1 MASQYSSARI
11 DLSSRWLVGI
21 LLLAILVTFVNLG
34 RLPLF
39 DEDEGEYAQ
48 VAVEM
53 ANSGNFIT
61 PTLNG
66 QPFFEKPILTFWLQ
80 APLVQA
86 FGVHAGLF
94 RLPSAL
100 ACLGWILL
108 LVQFGR
114 RFFGEEA
121 GWLAGVLCATS
132 LGVVVS
138 GHAGA
143 MDGVLSL
150 LVAAAGFDI
159 YRAWVDQ
166 SRWAQWR
173 VYLWMA
179 LGLLA
184 KGPVAVIIPFLMSG
198 LFYASQRD
206 FDRWLKALIN
216 PLGWLTFLIIALPW
230 YVAQYHA
237 MGQPF
242 LDYFLFRENLGRMLG
257 SLQGHGGSIFYYL
270 PVILLIALP
279 HTSLLLRTGIT
290 GFTERAN
297 PLVRFL
303 LIWFAVV
310 LVVFSLASTKLP
322 HYLLIGLTPVFLLM
336 AHYRMRLQSRFLTVL
351 PFFLMLAFTAAFPTL
366 VATWAVREN
375 SPYLRELLARGPEV
389 FGISYWVITATLAA
403 FSAVILIVTHRF
415 APHRAPWR
423 LLPGLGLAANLL
435 LWGVWLPAVSALQ
448 QAPLVEAAQLARL
461 LPQPIVADNRMP
473 SFAVLVGHAT
483 VNRAP
488 LPGDVVFLRAD
499 AEANLAAHETLYS
512 KGGLRLV
519 RMSRPLPTK

>member
-1 MASQYSSARI
+1 MASQYTPARI
-11 DLSSRWLVGI
+11 ELSSRWLVGI
-21 LLLAILVTFVNLG
+21 LLLAVLITFLNLG

-53 ANSGNFIT
+53 AHSGNFIT

-80 APLVQA
+80 APLVHA
-86 FGVHAGLF
+86 FGAHAGVF

-100 ACLGWILL
+100 ACLAWIML
-108 LVQFGR
+108 LVGFGR

-166 SRWAQWR
+166 SRWAEWR
-173 VYLWMA
+173 VYVWMA

-184 KGPVAVIIPFLMSG
+184 KGPVAVLIPFLVSG
-198 LFYASQRD
+198 LFYLSQRD
-206 FDRWLKALIN
+206 GARWLRSLIN
-216 PLGWLTFLIIALPW
+216 PLGWLTFLAIALPW

-242 LDYFLFRENLGRMLG
+242 LDYFLFHENLGRMVG
-257 SLQGHGGSIFYYL
+257 SLQGHGGNIFYYL

-279 HTSLLLRTGIT
+279 HTSLLLRAGATGIA
-290 GFTERAN
+290 ERSN

-303 LIWFAVV
+303 LIWFVVV

-336 AHYRMRLQSRFLTVL
+336 AHYRTRLQSRFFTVL
-351 PFFLMLAFTAAFPTL
+351 PFFLMLALTAALPTL
-366 VATWAVREN
+366 VATLAARESN
-375 SPYLRELLARGPEV
+375 PYLRELLARGPEV
-389 FGISYWVITATLAA
+389 FDASYWVMAVTLAA
-403 FSAVILIVTHRF
+403 FSAVILIMTHRF
-415 APHRAPWR
+415 APQRAPWR

-435 LWGVWLPAVSALQ
+435 LWGVWLPAAADLQ
-448 QAPLVEAAQLARL
+448 QAPLVEAAQLAHTF
-461 LPQPIVADNRMP
+461 PQPIVADNRMP

-488 LPGDVVFLRAD
+488 LPNDVVFLRAD
-499 AEANLAAHETLYS
+499 AEANLAEHETLYS

-519 RMSRPLPTK
+519 RMSESSPTK

>member
-257 SLQGHGGSIFYYL
+257 SLQGHGGRNLIDLNEDGVECGVLPDKLAPAWQLFQAWSAGEAPKMHDHRLLIPAADQCL
-270 PVILLIALP
+270 PVAWIVGADI
-279 HTSLLLRTGIT
+279 
-290 GFTERAN
+290 EC
-297 PLVRFL
+297 V
-303 LIWFAVV
+303 
-310 LVVFSLASTKLP
+310 
-322 HYLLIGLTPVFLLM
+322 
-336 AHYRMRLQSRFLTVL
+336 SRDGTQ
-351 PFFLMLAFTAAFPTL
+351 
-366 VATWAVREN
+366 
-375 SPYLRELLARGPEV
+375 
-389 FGISYWVITATLAA
+389 
-403 FSAVILIVTHRF
+403 
-415 APHRAPWR
+415 
-423 LLPGLGLAANLL
+423 
-435 LWGVWLPAVSALQ
+435 Q
-448 QAPLVEAAQLARL
+448 QAEHRTYTGRQSLQAQAREGGTVR
-461 LPQPIVADNRMP
+461 QYIEERM
-473 SFAVLVGHAT
+473 H
-483 VNRAP
+483 N
-488 LPGDVVFLRAD
+488 
-499 AEANLAAHETLYS
+499 Y
-512 KGGLRLV
+512 
-519 RMSRPLPTK
+519 

>member
-1 MASQYSSARI
+1 MTSQYSPARI

-21 LLLAILVTFVNLG
+21 LLLAVLVTFVNLG

-86 FGVHAGLF
+86 FGVHAGVF

-100 ACLGWILL
+100 ACLGWMLL

-173 VYLWMA
+173 VYVWMA

-184 KGPVAVIIPFLMSG
+184 KGPVAVIIPFLVSG
-198 LFYASQRD
+198 FFYASQRD
-206 FDRWLKALIN
+206 LNRWLRALIN
-216 PLGWLTFLIIALPW
+216 PLGWLTFLAIALPW

-242 LDYFLFRENLGRMLG
+242 LDYFLFRENLGRMAG

-279 HTSLLLRTGIT
+279 HTSLLLRAGVAGIA
-290 GFTERAN
+290 EHRN

-310 LVVFSLASTKLP
+310 LVVFSAVSTKLP
-322 HYLLIGLTPVFLLM
+322 HYLLIGLTPAFLLM
-336 AHYRMRLQSRFLTVL
+336 AHYRTRLQSYFLTVL
-351 PFFLMLAFTAAFPTL
+351 PFLLMLVLSAALPTL
-366 VATWAVREN
+366 VAIFAARESN
-375 SPYLRELLARGPEV
+375 AYVRELLARGPEV
-389 FGISYWVITATLAA
+389 FGTAYWLMTVTLAV
-403 FSAVILIVTHRF
+403 FSAVILIMNHRF
-415 APHRAPWR
+415 APHRARWR

-435 LWGVWLPAVSALQ
+435 LWGVWLPAAANLQ
-448 QAPLVEAAQLARL
+448 QAPLVEAAQLART

-499 AEANLAAHETLYS
+499 AEAQMAAHETLYS

-519 RMSRPLPTK
+519 RMSEWPPTK